1 MVMIQSEK
9 TSDSLKEVLQK
20 TQIRRGPLF
29 GFPVIIKNRMYPSS
43 VCNAEA
49 GPLPLEGGLG
59 APPGAVPLALLC
71 LCICLLRNKG
81 SVISPQPQLPFLPGL
96 GNS

>member
-1 MVMIQSEK
+1 MIQSEK

-59 APPGAVPLALLC
+59 APPRSCPPCSPLPLYLPSKEQRQC
-71 LCICLLRNKG
+71 HQPPTP
-81 SVISPQPQLPFLPGL
+81 VTFSPRIR
-96 GNS
+96 